1 MSIFDGVIYID
12 GMVTSSCLFAT
23 LVMGLGALMGMEFD
37 VWGLII
43 LGNVTYC
50 VLFKRLKMMERLHR
64 ITEGN

>member
-1 MSIFDGVIYID
+1 MTIFDGVIFID
-12 GMVTSSCLFAT
+12 GMVTTSCLFAT

-50 VLFKRLKMMERLHR
+50 VLFKRLNMMERLHR

>member
-1 MSIFDGVIYID
+1 MTIFDGVIYID

-23 LVMGLGALMGMEFD
+23 LIMGLGASMGMEFD
-37 VWGLII
+37 VRGLIL

-50 VLFKRLKMMERLHR
+50 VLFKRLNMMERLHR